1 MSIEKKEGHPH
12 PHCLLCGDKNPWS
25 LQLRFQ
31 ANDDGD
37 VIAQFKGR
45 YVLQGYNGILHGGV
59 IASLLDSAM
68 TNCLFQQGINAVTGE
83 LNVRYRHSVP
93 CDAELELRA
102 RVVSEKR
109 PLFLVESEL
118 LMGSKIMAKATA
130 KFMERLEEKL

>member
-1 MSIEKKEGHPH
+1 M
-12 PHCLLCGDKNPWS
+12 
-25 LQLRFQ
+25 RFQ